1 LLTES
6 SLLAVCG
13 AVVGV
18 SVAALTLQTLVGLS
32 PSDIPRLDA
41 TTLDVRVLGFA
52 LGMSVATTIVLGV
65 APAWLLSRP
74 SLVAAL
80 KGPATGA
87 TADAGRTL
95 FRQTLVTLQ
104 VAGTL
109 VLLVAT
115 GLSIKSFATLARLD
129 LGFNPTSVLTF
140 SVKGLDESRYPQ
152 LDQRRQIIEQL
163 LDAFKRIP
171 QVVAAGALSQR
182 PFENGQVG
190 WDTRVVL
197 EGQEDRPE
205 SWNRNPV
212 LNWETVS
219 GDYFQSMGI
228 RLLRGRLFD
237 ARDASD
243 APPVVIVSEAMAAR
257 VWPGQDPIGKRLRD
271 SFFEH
276 ASKDRAPRWQ
286 TVVGVVATARY
297 REIENPRLDLYV
309 PLRQGGAIQHFTVRT
324 AIEPLKMAPTLGAA
338 VTAVDRGL
346 SIHGVT
352 TMAEVVRRTRG
363 PWQFTMRVFSIFGVV
378 ALALASIGLF
388 SLVTYAV
395 NQRTREIGVRM
406 ALGASRA
413 SVVRLLVSE
422 AARPALVGVVIGLVA
437 GVLVTRVLA
446 SLLFDTSPTDPTTF
460 GLVAAL
466 LAIVAALASYL
477 PARRAASVDPLMVL
491 RDQ

>member
-1 LLTES
+1 
-6 SLLAVCG
+6 
-13 AVVGV
+13 
-18 SVAALTLQTLVGLS
+18 
-32 PSDIPRLDA
+32 
-41 TTLDVRVLGFA
+41 
-52 LGMSVATTIVLGV
+52 M
-65 APAWLLSRP
+65 
-74 SLVAAL
+74 
-80 KGPATGA
+80 
-87 TADAGRTL
+87 
-95 FRQTLVTLQ
+95 Q
-104 VAGTL
+104 VAHDFDKPL
-109 VLLVAT
+109 WPCRWPEHSVLLIAT

-129 LGFNPTSVLTF
+129 LGFDPANVLTF
-140 SVKGLDESRYPQ
+140 SVKGLDDSRYP
-152 LDQRRQIIEQL
+152 LPDQRRQVIEQL
-163 LDAFKRIP
+163 LATFERTP
-171 QVVAAGALSQR
+171 HVVAAGALSQR

-190 WDTRVVL
+190 WDTGFVL
-197 EGQEDRPE
+197 EGQDDRPE
-205 SWNRNPV
+205 SWSRNPM

-237 ARDASD
+237 ARDTSD
-243 APPVVIVSEAMAAR
+243 APQVVIVSEAMAAR
-257 VWPGQDPIGKRLRD
+257 VWPGQEPIGKRLRE
-271 SFFEH
+271 SFFVHE
-276 ASKDRAPRWQ
+276 SKDSAPRWQ

-309 PLRQGGAIQHFTVRT
+309 PLRQGGAIQHFTIRT
-324 AIEPLKMAPTLGAA
+324 AIDPLKMAPTLGAA
-338 VTAVDRGL
+338 MAAVDRGL
-346 SIHGVT
+346 AIHGVT

-363 PWQFTMRVFSIFGVV
+363 PWQFTMRVFSIFGAV

-413 SVVRLLVSE
+413 NVVRLLVSE
-422 AARPALVGVVIGLVA
+422 AATPALVGVVMGLVA
-437 GVLVTRVLA
+437 GVLATRVLA

-477 PARRAASVDPLMVL
+477 PARRAASVDPLVVL